1 MRYIMHK
8 RTSVNPD
15 FQLQQQS
22 TKSHFNQSKA
32 QLRVQIIQLEV
43 CFTAL
48 PCDWNCSAMIGPE
61 TQKPLPLE
69 ELKKIKLAMGEMKR
83 TSASAA
89 KEMRQKMTFHNGVAV
104 GWGGFGV
111 CVKAS
116 VPIWFGIHI

>member
-1 MRYIMHK
+1 MRCIMHK

-22 TKSHFNQSKA
+22 MPLQSA
-32 QLRVQIIQLEV
+32 LRVQIIQLEV